1 MPSVWGSLWNL
12 LGDTLRHRLRF
23 GKHPRARVSCLDRPM
38 IRVQISLWSLA
49 VTVEA
54 ELKYPD
60 QIDDIVNR
68 ASTLFVTGLMA
79 AKNQDLDISQ
89 MTFIDEKDDED

>member
-1 MPSVWGSLWNL
+1 
-12 LGDTLRHRLRF
+12 
-23 GKHPRARVSCLDRPM
+23 M

-49 VTVEA
+49 VMVEA

-68 ASTLFVTGLMA
+68 ASTLFVRGLMA
-79 AKNQDLDISQ
+79 AKNQDLDITQ
-89 MTFIDEKDDED
+89 VNFIDLGDESSAEED

>member
-1 MPSVWGSLWNL
+1 
-12 LGDTLRHRLRF
+12 
-23 GKHPRARVSCLDRPM
+23 M

-49 VTVEA
+49 VVVEA

-68 ASTLFVTGLMA
+68 AGTLFITGLMA
-79 AKNQDLDISQ
+79 AKNQSLDITQ
-89 MTFIDEKDDED
+89 VNFVDMGDEIAEED

>member
-1 MPSVWGSLWNL
+1 
-12 LGDTLRHRLRF
+12 
-23 GKHPRARVSCLDRPM
+23 M

-49 VTVEA
+49 VVVEA

-68 ASTLFVTGLMA
+68 AGTLFMTGLMA
-79 AKNQDLDISQ
+79 AKNQELDIIQ
-89 MTFIDEKDDED
+89 GNFLDPDEEIAEED

>member
-1 MPSVWGSLWNL
+1 
-12 LGDTLRHRLRF
+12 
-23 GKHPRARVSCLDRPM
+23 M
-38 IRVQISLWSLA
+38 IRVQISLYGLA
-49 VTVEA
+49 VMVEA

-79 AKNQDLDISQ
+79 AKNQEIDLTQVVDFGQ
-89 MTFIDEKDDED
+89 ETDED

>member
-1 MPSVWGSLWNL
+1 MTIL
-12 LGDTLRHRLRF
+12 
-23 GKHPRARVSCLDRPM
+23 CEDRGM

-49 VTVEA
+49 VMVEA

-68 ASTLFVTGLMA
+68 ASQLFVAGMMA
-79 AKNQDLDISQ
+79 AKNQDLDITQ
-89 MTFIDEKDDED
+89 VNFVDFDEEHDLEN

>member
-1 MPSVWGSLWNL
+1 
-12 LGDTLRHRLRF
+12 
-23 GKHPRARVSCLDRPM
+23 M

-49 VTVEA
+49 VMVEA

>member
-1 MPSVWGSLWNL
+1 
-12 LGDTLRHRLRF
+12 
-23 GKHPRARVSCLDRPM
+23 M

-49 VTVEA
+49 VMVEA

-68 ASTLFVTGLMA
+68 ASQLFVTGMMA
-79 AKNQDLDISQ
+79 AKNQDLDITQ
-89 MTFIDEKDDED
+89 VNFVDFDEEHEIGD

>member
-1 MPSVWGSLWNL
+1 M
-12 LGDTLRHRLRF
+12 
-23 GKHPRARVSCLDRPM
+23 
-38 IRVQISLWSLA
+38 
-49 VTVEA
+49 VEA

-79 AKNQDLDISQ
+79 AKNQDLDITQ
-89 MTFIDEKDDED
+89 VNFIDLGDESSAEED

>member
-1 MPSVWGSLWNL
+1 
-12 LGDTLRHRLRF
+12 
-23 GKHPRARVSCLDRPM
+23 M

-49 VTVEA
+49 VVVEA

>member
-1 MPSVWGSLWNL
+1 M
-12 LGDTLRHRLRF
+12 
-23 GKHPRARVSCLDRPM
+23 
-38 IRVQISLWSLA
+38 
-49 VTVEA
+49 VEA

-79 AKNQDLDISQ
+79 AKNQEIDLTQVVDFGQES
-89 MTFIDEKDDED
+89 DED

>member
-1 MPSVWGSLWNL
+1 
-12 LGDTLRHRLRF
+12 
-23 GKHPRARVSCLDRPM
+23 M

-49 VTVEA
+49 VVVEA

-79 AKNQDLDISQ
+79 AKNQEINLTQVVDFGQ
-89 MTFIDEKDDED
+89 ETDED

>member
-1 MPSVWGSLWNL
+1 
-12 LGDTLRHRLRF
+12 
-23 GKHPRARVSCLDRPM
+23 M

-49 VTVEA
+49 VVVEA

-60 QIDDIVNR
+60 QIDDICNR

-79 AKNQDLDISQ
+79 AKNQDLDITQ
-89 MTFIDEKDDED
+89 LGTIDFGQDEIAEED

>member
-1 MPSVWGSLWNL
+1 
-12 LGDTLRHRLRF
+12 
-23 GKHPRARVSCLDRPM
+23 M

-49 VTVEA
+49 VVVEA

-79 AKNQDLDISQ
+79 AKNQQIDLAQVVDFGQ
-89 MTFIDEKDDED
+89 ETDED

>member
-1 MPSVWGSLWNL
+1 
-12 LGDTLRHRLRF
+12 
-23 GKHPRARVSCLDRPM
+23 M

-49 VTVEA
+49 VMVEA

-60 QIDDIVNR
+60 QIDDVVNR

-79 AKNQDLDISQ
+79 AKNQELDITQ
-89 MTFIDEKDDED
+89 VNFIDPDDETAD

>member
-1 MPSVWGSLWNL
+1 
-12 LGDTLRHRLRF
+12 
-23 GKHPRARVSCLDRPM
+23 M

-49 VTVEA
+49 VMVEA

-79 AKNQDLDISQ
+79 AKNQDLDIAQ
-89 MTFIDEKDDED
+89 VNFVDLGDETTAEED

>member
-1 MPSVWGSLWNL
+1 
-12 LGDTLRHRLRF
+12 
-23 GKHPRARVSCLDRPM
+23 M

-49 VTVEA
+49 VLVES
-54 ELKYPD
+54 EIKYPD

-79 AKNQDLDISQ
+79 AKNQDLDISRNNL
-89 MTFIDEKDDED
+89 FNLDDDDDDDED

>member
-1 MPSVWGSLWNL
+1 
-12 LGDTLRHRLRF
+12 
-23 GKHPRARVSCLDRPM
+23 M
-38 IRVQISLWSLA
+38 IRVQISLWGLA
-49 VTVEA
+49 VMVEA

-79 AKNQDLDISQ
+79 AKNQEINIAQVVDFEQESG
-89 MTFIDEKDDED
+89 ED

>member
-1 MPSVWGSLWNL
+1 
-12 LGDTLRHRLRF
+12 
-23 GKHPRARVSCLDRPM
+23 M

-49 VTVEA
+49 VVVEA

-79 AKNQDLDISQ
+79 AKNQELDITQVNFVDLD
-89 MTFIDEKDDED
+89 DDSDD